1 MEFVEFVEFVGGV
14 GVEAREPGWVFA
26 RDWGCDGRVDDGVD
40 RWAWE
45 RVTVGRVWSDV
56 GCSSFDVVGSSGA
69 VAAWVWSPVPRS
81 SEATVSPPPT
91 RATAVATTARRWFFF
106 QRASCRRRAARPC
119 GAGGVTLSRSGE
131 SGESSEPGEESEFS
145 GAGAGEGA
153 AMIWGAM
160 SGA

>member
-1 MEFVEFVEFVGGV
+1 VEFVGGL
-14 GVEAREPGWVFA
+14 GVEARESGWVFA

-40 RWAWE
+40 RWALE

-119 GAGGVTLSRSGE
+119 GAGSGTGGVTLSRPGESGE
-131 SGESSEPGEESEFS
+131 SGESGEPGEESEFS
-145 GAGAGEGA
+145 GAGA